1 MRRHSRRGWVASLCA
16 VLLTLA
22 ALCATDVLHAQVLP
36 GQPPGAPTGATRTP
50 STARRTA
57 SGAVADSGAR
67 QLSKD
72 RVLVE
77 WAEPDSIMRDLM
89 QRAGYR
95 TVQYQSDQVRFETAT
110 RQLVMRGK
118 PSAVKRDET
127 ILVGDTIVYDDSTK
141 LVVATGDTVVLRD
154 PSADDADD
162 FVARGAIRYD
172 LQTGEGTTRQFATSV
187 MSGQRLFIT
196 AEAGTV
202 FNDTTMVGARRVFF
216 HDADFT
222 YCDHDEPHFHF
233 TARDIKFVSEQ
244 VVVGRNAV
252 LYIGEVPVFW
262 LPFMFQDA
270 RSGRRSG
277 LLTPSFGVAELL
289 RNSTNY
295 QRRVENLGWFFA
307 LNDYA
312 DAEFSMDWLSA
323 GSGNTITPG
332 WLRGTAD
339 VRYKWINRFIDGGLA
354 VTYTGQ
360 STGTKNTAVTW
371 RHNQQF
377 SKDTRLS
384 ANVNWTQN
392 TTVQRQTTFNPQ
404 QAVGTMV
411 SQLNYQT
418 RFGPARVSV
427 GGTRRQYPGRD
438 QVDMDLPNL
447 SLTTGTLKVGPV
459 EWTPSLRFN
468 QSRTD
473 NIDQGLQFGWVVGRN
488 ALGALDSTRVRAS
501 RRNTNFGFDSPLKIF
516 DFQLTNQVSVIERF
530 DDYPE
535 QRIVRDVR
543 DTSLVS
549 TRVFAQRFFTS
560 IDWTPSFNLPRFFQ
574 GTWNVSPTARLVNV
588 DQAAGLIVR
597 SELSGGRYVSQGKR
611 LEYGLSSSPTFYAR
625 IPGVG
630 PIEAIRH
637 SISPVISYNLSPAAN
652 VSDEFLQATGRT
664 RQGYL
669 GSLPRNAVSLSLSTN
684 FEAKLKPQEKP
695 EGEDDAPAPAAPSD
709 STASDSTS
717 ATGSA
722 RARAAAAADQGR
734 KIRLLSLNFSSLS
747 YDFVRAD
754 TAATGLVESN
764 FSISARSDLLPNF
777 DFRMGYS
784 LFQGDPISDTAV
796 FKPFRTELGANFAL
810 DGKSSIVALLGRLVG
825 LRRNIERL
833 EDADSLTR
841 SRRSDF
847 GQQRGGRAAAGAA
860 SRGNMMGLPSAGEG
874 WRLALTYNSNR
885 QRPFVGG
892 TAIDFDPTIACRGQ
906 FIEGSLQY
914 QNCVAL
920 ATTAPPAGFE
930 PGGITTPGGPVY
942 RQPAS
947 ENLSGTLSFG
957 LTPNWSA
964 SLQGLYDVPRNEFS
978 SLQMSLQRELHDWN
992 AVFSFVRAPNGN
1004 VAFTFFIALKASPE
1018 IKFDYRQQS
1027 VR

>member
-1 MRRHSRRGWVASLCA
+1 MTGVRWRRVTAAVSVA
-16 VLLTLA
+16 LA
-22 ALCATDVLHAQVLP
+22 LALGTPAAAGAQVLP
-36 GQPPGAPTGATRTP
+36 TPPPGGLGGAQAQGAGAAARRPGATGAD
-50 STARRTA
+50 ST
-57 SGAVADSGAR
+57 AR
-67 QLSKD
+67 QLSRD

-77 WAEPDSIMRDLM
+77 WAEPDSIMRELM
-89 QRAGYR
+89 ERAGYR
-95 TVQYQSDQVRFETAT
+95 VVQYQGEQVRFETAT

-141 LVVATGDTVVLRD
+141 IVVATGDTVILRD
-154 PSADDADD
+154 PSSDDADD
-162 FVARGAIRYD
+162 FVARGSIRYD
-172 LQTGEGTTRQFATSV
+172 METGEGITRAFSTSV
-187 MSGQRLFIT
+187 MSGQRLFVT
-196 AEAGTV
+196 AESGTV

-233 TARDIKFVSEQ
+233 RARDIKFVAEQ

-307 LNDYA
+307 LSDYA
-312 DAEFSMDWLSA
+312 DAQVSMDWLSA

-332 WLRGTAD
+332 WLRGNAE
-339 VRYKWINRFIDGGLA
+339 VRYKWLSRFLEGGLA

-377 SKDTRLS
+377 NKETRLS
-384 ANVNWTQN
+384 ANINWTQN
-392 TTVQRQTTFNPQ
+392 TTVQRQTTFNPT
-404 QAVGTMV
+404 QAIGTMV

-418 RFGPARVSV
+418 RVGPARLSV
-427 GGTRRQYPGRD
+427 GGTRKQYPGRR

-447 SLTTGTLKVGPV
+447 SLTAGTLAFGPV

-473 NIDQGLQFGWVVGRN
+473 DIDQGLQFAWLVARN
-488 ALGALDSTRVRAS
+488 AAGVLDSSRVRAS
-501 RRNTNFGFDSPLKIF
+501 RRNTNFGFDTPLKIG
-516 DFQLTNQVSVIERF
+516 DFQLGNQVSIVERF

-543 DTSLVS
+543 DTSITA

-574 GTWNVSPTARLVNV
+574 GTWNVSPNARLVNV
-588 DQAAGLIVR
+588 DPSAGLIVR
-597 SELSGGRYVSQGKR
+597 SELSGGRYVAQRKR
-611 LEYGLSSSPTFYAR
+611 LEYGIAAAPTFYAR
-625 IPGVG
+625 FPGLG

-637 SISPVISYNLSPAAN
+637 SVSPALSWSLSPAAD
-652 VSDEFLQATGRT
+652 VSDDFLQATGRT

-669 GSLPRNAVSLSLSTN
+669 GSLPRNAISMSLSTA
-684 FEAKLKPQEKP
+684 FEAKLKPRETAD
-695 EGEDDAPAPAAPSD
+695 GAAAPAAD
-709 STASDSTS
+709 S
-717 ATGSA
+717 
-722 RARAAAAADQGR
+722 AAAADTSGPGGTSRPRPAAVDQGT
-734 KIRLLSLNFSSLS
+734 KVRLLSLNFSSLT

-754 TAATGLVESN
+754 TAATGLVEPN
-764 FSISARSDLLPNF
+764 FSISARSELLPNL

-784 LFQGDPISDTAV
+784 LFQGDPMSDTAV
-796 FKPFRTELGANFAL
+796 FKPYRTELGVNFAL
-810 DGKSSIVALLGRLVG
+810 DGRSSLVALLGRLVG
-825 LRRNIERL
+825 LRRAIERPQ
-833 EDADSLTR
+833 DADSATR
-841 SRRSDF
+841 ARRSDF
-847 GQQRGGRAAAGAA
+847 SQQRGSMSAAGGGA
-860 SRGNMMGLPSAGEG
+860 RGPMMALPSSGEG
-874 WRLALTYNSNR
+874 WRLSLTYNANR

-892 TAIDFDPTIACRGQ
+892 DTIAFDPAVQCRAL
-906 FIEGSLQY
+906 FIEGSNEF
-914 QNCVAL
+914 QNCVLA
-920 ATTAPPAGFE
+920 ATTSPPAGFE
-930 PGGITTPGGPVY
+930 PGGFTTPGGPVF
-942 RQPAS
+942 RQPAA

-957 LTPNWSA
+957 LTPNWSTSVQA
-964 SLQGLYDVPRNEFS
+964 QYDVPRRDFG
-978 SLQMSLQRELHDWN
+978 SLQLSLQRELHDWN

-1004 VAFTFFIALKASPE
+1004 FAFTFFIALKASPE

>member
-1 MRRHSRRGWVASLCA
+1 MTGASWRRWLLTMVAA
-16 VLLTLA
+16 VLLGGGGPTALA
-22 ALCATDVLHAQVLP
+22 AQVLP
-36 GQPPGAPTGATRTP
+36 GMPRGLPTGAPGGQPPAGRAGAP
-50 STARRTA
+50 GDSTT
-57 SGAVADSGAR
+57 R
-67 QLSKD
+67 QLSRD
-72 RVLVE
+72 RVLVD
-77 WAEPDSIMRDLM
+77 WAEPDSIMRELM
-89 QRAGYR
+89 ERAGYR
-95 TVQYQSDQVRFETAT
+95 VVQYQGDQVTFATTT
-110 RQLVMRGK
+110 RQLIMRGK
-118 PSAVKRDET
+118 PSAVRRDET

-141 LVVATGDTVVLRD
+141 IVVATGDTVILRD

-162 FVARGAIRYD
+162 FVARGSIRYD
-172 LQTGEGTTRQFATSV
+172 METGEGITREFSTSV
-187 MSGQRLFIT
+187 MSGQRLYVT
-196 AEAGTV
+196 AESGTV

-244 VVVGRNAV
+244 VVVGRNAI

-277 LLTPSFGVAELL
+277 LLTPGFGVAELL

-307 LNDYA
+307 LSDYA
-312 DAEFSMDWLSA
+312 DAQVSMDWLSA
-323 GSGNTITPG
+323 GSGNTINPG
-332 WLRGTAD
+332 WLRGNAE
-339 VRYKWINRFIDGGLA
+339 VRYKWLSRFIDGNLA
-354 VTYTGQ
+354 LTYTGQ

-384 ANVNWTQN
+384 ANINWTQN
-392 TTVQRQTTFNPQ
+392 TTVQRQTTFNPN

-427 GGTRRQYPGRD
+427 GGTRRQYPGRQ

-447 SLTTGTLKVGPV
+447 NVTAGTLAYGPV

-473 NIDQGLQFGWVVGRN
+473 NIDQGLQFAWLLRRTAAGT
-488 ALGALDSTRVRAS
+488 LDSSRVRAS
-501 RRNTNFGFDSPLKIF
+501 RRNTNFGFDSPIKIG
-516 DFQLTNQVSVIERF
+516 DFQLGNQVSIVERF

-543 DTSLVS
+543 DTSITS
-549 TRVFAQRFFTS
+549 TRVFAQRFLTS

-574 GTWNVSPTARLVNV
+574 GTWNLSPTARLVNV
-588 DQAAGLIVR
+588 DPAAGLIVR
-597 SELSGGRYVSQGKR
+597 SELSGGRVGSQRKR
-611 LEYGLSSSPTFYAR
+611 LEYGVSASPTFYAR
-625 IPGVG
+625 FPGLG

-637 SISPVISYNLSPAAN
+637 SVSPALSYSLSPAAD
-652 VSDEFLQATGRT
+652 VSDDFLQATGRT

-669 GSLPRNAVSLSLSTN
+669 GSLPRNAISLSLSTA
-684 FEAKLKPQEKP
+684 FEAKLKPRETP
-695 EGEDDAPAPAAPSD
+695 ADELAPDSAALAD
-709 STASDSTS
+709 S
-717 ATGSA
+717 
-722 RARAAAAADQGR
+722 AAAADEAGGLGAGARPRPVAADQGT
-734 KIRLLSLNFSSLS
+734 KVRLLSLNFSSLT

-754 TAATGLVESN
+754 TAANGLVEPN
-764 FSISARSDLLPNF
+764 FSISARSDLLPNL

-784 LFQGDPISDTAV
+784 LFQGDPLSDTAQ
-796 FKPFRTELGANFAL
+796 FKPFRTEVGVNFAL
-810 DGKSSIVALLGRLVG
+810 DGRSSLVALLGRLIG
-825 LRRNIERL
+825 LRRAIERPGN
-833 EDADSLTR
+833 ADSLTR
-841 SRRSDF
+841 ARRSDF
-847 GQQRGGRAAAGAA
+847 AQQRGGMSAAGSGA
-860 SRGNMMGLPSAGEG
+860 RGGMLVPSSGEG
-874 WRLALTYNSNR
+874 WRLSLTYNANR

-892 TAIDFDPTIACRGQ
+892 TAIDFDPAVQCRGQ
-906 FIEGSLQY
+906 FDPESLAY
-914 QNCVAL
+914 ENCVLA

-930 PGGITTPGGPVY
+930 PGGLTTIGGPVY

-947 ENLSGTLSFG
+947 ENLSGNLSFG
-957 LTPNWSA
+957 LTPNWST
-964 SLQGLYDVPRNEFS
+964 SLQAQYDVTRRDFG
-978 SLQMSLQRELHDWN
+978 SLQLSLQRELHDWN
-992 AVFSFVRAPNGN
+992 AIFSFTRVPNGN
-1004 VAFTFFIALKASPE
+1004 FAFTFFIALKASPE